1 MSSAEVWSI
10 VRRWLWLDVLA
21 VLLGVAGAVV
31 ITTQLAPV
39 YTASTKLLVTS
50 TDTVLTPS
58 QVLTTYAAVL
68 QSRPVVEAAL
78 TDLGLSLAYESVS
91 QDIDAAPLRGA
102 QMIVLTVRARDPET
116 AARLANQ
123 LAVTA
128 VRQARAA
135 QAAQSAARRAQ
146 LNEAA
151 NQLGTEVANR
161 ARQLDQLRSQPSGA
175 VSDADQAAS
184 QAALADAEQRYA
196 AAVRSVSEQDL
207 AATRN
212 GDPLSTVEPA
222 VTPLTASSPRL
233 ALNVALGALLGL
245 ALGAAIAMVAE
256 LRRDRIALPDT
267 VRRRLGL
274 PVWGH
279 VPRVRRL
286 AAGAFAENSP
296 AVEAFRRLRTA
307 VRMAIDRRPSTVLVV
322 GTHAGAG
329 ASTIALGLATAWARA
344 GEQVVLVTAAPNSV
358 AGEPTL
364 EDVPSALQPTPVDG
378 LRVLAADVT
387 VAHRF
392 LRVLSVLH
400 GLADRVVVDAA
411 SQSLVPHADAVV
423 LVIDAQATRGRD
435 ALHAA
440 RTLLSAG
447 ARVLGTVLN
456 QIPGTGSPQRGA
468 LSPAQPG
475 AVLAPDPRP

>member
-1 MSSAEVWSI
+1 
-10 VRRWLWLDVLA
+10 
-21 VLLGVAGAVV
+21 
-31 ITTQLAPV
+31 
-39 YTASTKLLVTS
+39 
-50 TDTVLTPS
+50 
-58 QVLTTYAAVL
+58 
-68 QSRPVVEAAL
+68 
-78 TDLGLSLAYESVS
+78 
-91 QDIDAAPLRGA
+91 
-102 QMIVLTVRARDPET
+102 
-116 AARLANQ
+116 
-123 LAVTA
+123 
-128 VRQARAA
+128 
-135 QAAQSAARRAQ
+135 
-146 LNEAA
+146 
-151 NQLGTEVANR
+151 
-161 ARQLDQLRSQPSGA
+161 LDQLRSQPSGA